1 MTRLE
6 DGSRTWWATTATERA
21 AWDALLAEE
30 PTADPLQSWAWSEAG
45 MATGERWE
53 RLVVADDDGRL
64 GAAVQ
69 WQLVSPVL
77 GHPLAYAPHGP
88 VWRRSDPSGP
98 QALRALVSA
107 MREQC
112 EARGASAILVD
123 PRSALRD
130 EESDEG
136 GDPSAAVSAEGFR
149 ATTRHVQ
156 MPTTRVLDLR
166 EGIEATRGGWDKDT
180 RNLVRRAARE
190 GVETE
195 VVEADRPAAVES
207 LHRLMVDV
215 GSRGGFAPRSVAF
228 LGAYGRH
235 AGDRAFV
242 CLGRW
247 QGRVIAGALVGMVGD
262 RAYYLF
268 AGSLRE
274 PELRHANA
282 PYAVM
287 ERLIVEAVA
296 RDAVSLDLCGVNE
309 KDDPTADPRW
319 EGLSSFKRGFGG
331 DPLRQPPVHTIVLRP
346 GVERIRAAGQGVRQ
360 RLARLRERAR

>member
-1 MTRLE
+1 MTRL
-6 DGSRTWWATTATERA
+6 DDASGRWSVTEPSDRQ
-21 AWDALLAEE
+21 AWDTLLAEVS
-30 PTADPLQSWAWSEAG
+30 TADPLQSWAWAEAG

-53 RLVVADDDGRL
+53 RLVVSDDDGRV

-88 VWRRSDPSGP
+88 VWRRGVPGE
-98 QALRALVSA
+98 ATVLRSLTSA
-107 MREQC
+107 MRERC
-112 EARGASAILVD
+112 AEAGVSAILLD
-123 PRSALRD
+123 PRRD
-130 EESDEG
+130 RVG
-136 GDPSAAVSAEGFR
+136 GADADPSSAVAVLGFQ
-149 ATTRHVQ
+149 ATQRHVQ
-156 MPTTRVLDLR
+156 MPSTRVLDL
-166 EGIEATRGGWDKDT
+166 GAGMEAARGSWDKDT

-195 VVEADRPAAVES
+195 VVGANQPAAVES

-228 LGAYGRH
+228 LVAYGRH

-247 QGRVIAGALVGMVGD
+247 QGRVIAGALVGLVGD

-287 ERLIVEAVA
+287 ERLIAEAVA
-296 RDAVSLDLCGVNE
+296 RGAVSLDLCGVNE
-309 KDDPTADPRW
+309 KDDPAADPRW

-331 DPLRQPPVHTIVLRP
+331 DSVRHPPVHTVVLRP
-346 GVERIRAAGQGVRQ
+346 GVERIRATGQGVRQ
-360 RLARLRERAR
+360 RLARLRERAKGR